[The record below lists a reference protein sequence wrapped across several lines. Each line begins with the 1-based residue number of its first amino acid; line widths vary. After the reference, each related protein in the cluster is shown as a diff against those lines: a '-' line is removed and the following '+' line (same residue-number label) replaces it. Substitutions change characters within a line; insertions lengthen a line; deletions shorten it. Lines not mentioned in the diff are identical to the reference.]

1 MKTHAYLIMAHHQF
15 EILEIFLHLLDHE
28 QNDFYIH
35 VDEKAK
41 DVPYNKIEKSINKSK
56 IVWIDRM
63 SVNWGGYS
71 QIQCELN
78 LLKSAIDGEYAYY
91 HLVSG
96 VDMPIKNKFEILSYF
111 EGKNNRQFL
120 YFEQNKIQDKYLDR
134 IKYWYPFQEKA
145 KKYKN
150 VYLIGQA
157 FLKLQKLFGIN
168 RIKKESKEFQ
178 FGANWFS
185 ITHEFAQY
193 VVSQEQWIK
202 KRFAM
207 TTCADEIFLQ
217 TVLVNSPFKKELS
230 DKAFEGDY
238 SSCLRHI
245 DWKRGNPY
253 TFRNSD
259 FEELISAK
267 ELFARKFDWNLDKE
281 IIYRLKKYLDKG
293 RENEINEKDCSVDTM
308 L

>member
-1 MKTHAYLIMAHHQF
+1 M
-15 EILEIFLHLLDHE
+15 
-28 QNDFYIH
+28 
-35 VDEKAK
+35 
-41 DVPYNKIEKSINKSK
+41 
-56 IVWIDRM
+56 
-63 SVNWGGYS
+63 
-71 QIQCELN
+71 
-78 LLKSAIDGEYAYY
+78 
-91 HLVSG
+91 
-96 VDMPIKNKFEILSYF
+96 
-111 EGKNNRQFL
+111 
-120 YFEQNKIQDKYLDR
+120 
-134 IKYWYPFQEKA
+134 
-145 KKYKN
+145 
-150 VYLIGQA
+150 
-157 FLKLQKLFGIN
+157 KLQKLFGIN